1 MLEIIHKTK
10 KLTKTHEETQYPYL
24 AAYGAMSELHTLIQG
39 TDTGLFTQLEQF
51 QTRLGV
57 T

>member
-24 AAYGAMSELHTLIQG
+24 AAYGAIRELYTLIQG
-39 TDTGLFTQLEQF
+39 TDTALYTQLEKF